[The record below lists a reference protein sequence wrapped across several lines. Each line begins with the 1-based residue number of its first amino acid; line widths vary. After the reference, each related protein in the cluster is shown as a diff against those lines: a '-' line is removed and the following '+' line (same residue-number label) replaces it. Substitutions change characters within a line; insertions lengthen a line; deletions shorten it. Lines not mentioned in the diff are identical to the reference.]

1 MRRLVVASA
10 YLAPVQYYAH
20 LMAADAVI
28 EDVGEYYVK
37 QSYRTRCLIA
47 SPQGVQALTL
57 PIERTA
63 DTSHTP
69 MKEIRLST
77 HGRWQHQHWQ
87 AIQTAYESSPFFE
100 YYADE
105 LRVCYEQPMHYLCD
119 FNAVLRNLMLDWL
132 NLDIALTTSD
142 NYVDATAIGASDLR
156 SLIHP
161 KQAWTHD
168 AAFVAEPYYQVFAQ
182 KLGFLPNL
190 SVLDLAFNM
199 GPEGLLVLR
208 DAIRP
213 ATSSAHATTNT
224 D

>member
-1 MRRLVVASA
+1 MRKIVVASA

-20 LMAADAVI
+20 LMAADAVV

-69 MKEIRLST
+69 MREIRLST

-87 AIQTAYESSPFFE
+87 AIQTAYEGAPFFE
-100 YYADE
+100 YYADD
-105 LRVCYEQPMHYLCD
+105 LRPCYEQPEAYLCD
-119 FNAVLRNLMLDWL
+119 FNAKLQTVVVDWL
-132 NLDIALTTSD
+132 NLDVHSTRSTA
-142 NYVDATAIGASDLR
+142 YVDAEALGAIDLR
-156 SLIHP
+156 GLIHP
-161 KQAWTHD
+161 KNDLTTD
-168 AAFVAEPYYQVFAQ
+168 PAFVAESYYQVFAQ
-182 KLGFLPNL
+182 RLGFLPNL

-208 DAIRP
+208 DAIR
-213 ATSSAHATTNT
+213 TQ
-224 D
+224 